1 MELIWNEINAV
12 RLISRGTVQTEL
24 EGALPPPQGRSVAEI
39 LDYTAET
46 GVDSCRTEAGKL
58 IIGGRITAK
67 LIAADD
73 SGDRYAFASESP
85 FSQTVEDDALEAGM
99 TASTVSRLTELS
111 VRKATDGRILLSAA
125 VDMDYSVTTTAPLR
139 VLSGVAGVAD
149 MEIKTASFEHSRRV
163 ELGSSMLHLSEELS
177 ESGAD
182 SVLSHAIALSVRD
195 TAFENGGVTVGG
207 IAEISLIAKSSDGEL
222 VQIVRS
228 LPFRENVATDG
239 SADEVFAVAELRA
252 SSVRALGTE
261 FSLISVDADIELRVF
276 ALRRGTLTLPLDAFS
291 PSIDFSCVRR
301 KTAVLSSLGGAD
313 SAHTLRENLTVPEG
327 LPEIFSTVSAE
338 ALPILTETSVRGG
351 EALIEGVLMT
361 RLIYRSSSGRLSAF
375 NEDVPF
381 TLRTAA
387 PKDASSARIGLAC
400 TASVTGG
407 NSKSAQITYN
417 IAVCAEFFSACE
429 VETVVGLA
437 ENSADKAQ
445 ESIPSGLIVHTV
457 DDGDGVFD
465 IAKRF
470 RIPSSRILELNPNLK
485 DGVRGGDKVLLIV

>member
-12 RLISRGTVQTEL
+12 RLAARGSEQTEL

-39 LDYTAET
+39 LDCTAEVS
-46 GVDSCRTEAGKL
+46 VDSCRTEAGKL
-58 IIGGRITAK
+58 SIGGRITAR
-67 LIAADD
+67 LFAADEA
-73 SGDRYAFASESP
+73 GERFAFTSESA
-85 FSQTVEDDALEAGM
+85 FTHSVTGEAIESGM
-99 TASTVSRLTELS
+99 TAAVRARLAQLS

-125 VDMDYSVTTTAPLR
+125 VDMEYTVTTTAPLR
-139 VLSGVAGVAD
+139 VLSGVAGVSD
-149 MEIKTASFEHSRRV
+149 MEIKTSSLEHSRRV

-177 ESGAD
+177 ESGAE
-182 SVLSHAIALSVRD
+182 SVLIHGVVLSVRD

-207 IAEISLIAKSSDGEL
+207 IAEISILALSAEGEPM
-222 VQIVRS
+222 QITRS

-239 SADEVFAVAELRA
+239 SADEVFAIAELRA

-361 RLIYRSSSGRLSAF
+361 RLIYRSASGRLSAF